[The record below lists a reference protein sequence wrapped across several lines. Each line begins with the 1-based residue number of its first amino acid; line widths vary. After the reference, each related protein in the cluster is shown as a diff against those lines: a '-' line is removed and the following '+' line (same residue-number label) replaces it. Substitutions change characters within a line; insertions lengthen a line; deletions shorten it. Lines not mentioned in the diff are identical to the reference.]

1 MAVRY
6 SAESDWWLNR
16 TVLSQTDGTPGQRW
30 FRLMAVQDSDELDW
44 WMYRTVLSQTDGC
57 TGQRWVRLMVVHCTV
72 YRTVLGQTDGCTG
85 QCWVRLM
92 TVQDSTVSDWSQ
104 TRTVLSKSFLIR
116 ILIILSFPAKTF
128 TIENVCVQRVAENLR
143 IANSQ
148 YFAQSSLFMDKE
160 ARWDWMVKIML
171 VLYIFV
177 MKYLVEMF
185 LFLSFLSTAF
195 VSFWLIINW
204 IGN

>member
-1 MAVRY
+1 MTQLLRNGAKL
-6 SAESDWWLNR
+6 EL
-16 TVLSQTDGTPGQRW
+16 TVSG
-30 FRLMAVQDSDELDW
+30 
-44 WMYRTVLSQTDGC
+44 TVLSQTDGC
-57 TGQRWVRLMVVHCTV
+57 TGQSWVRLMAVRDSAESDWWL
-72 YRTVLGQTDGCTG
+72 YRTVQSQTDGCPG

-92 TVQDSTVSDWSQ
+92 AVQDSAESDWSQ